1 MKPASW
7 RLVIDWILER
17 WNSLDKGTTLKPFK
31 LYSLNLNSDGSEDN
45 IIHLKDDQPCC
56 AGPKLL
62 REQLNPLMNPD
73 MSNSNPF
80 ELTDSDIKE
89 KH

>member
-7 RLVIDWILER
+7 RLVIDWILES

-45 IIHLKDDQPCC
+45 IIHFKDDQPCC
-56 AGPKLL
+56 AGP
-62 REQLNPLMNPD
+62 N

-80 ELTDSDIKE
+80 EPTDSDNKE